1 MPVPD
6 GLWLVVE
13 AATAAGSLAVL
24 ERLGDRVR
32 VRASC
37 PVPMGSGRA
46 DVLTPAL
53 SPLLHDAGCELTQ
66 LVAVVCGAG
75 PGSFT
80 SLRIAGAFAKG
91 LAYGLDLPLYAV
103 PSLLLA
109 VGHAEVPPASG
120 DYRVALDAL
129 RGEVYVQDVRVGS
142 HGFIES
148 AGPLARAAFAAVPAD
163 ALLMVNVATDVVPRA
178 SNVRWLRD
186 WLAFGPVPLDEWEPA
201 YGRLAEAQVKW
212 EASHGRALGVD

>member
-24 ERLGDRVR
+24 ERLGERVH

-46 DVLTPAL
+46 DVLTPAV
-53 SPLLHDAGCELTQ
+53 SPLLHEAGCSLSEI
-66 LVAVVCGAG
+66 VAVVCGAG

-91 LAYGLDLPLYAV
+91 LAYGLDVPLYAV

-109 VGHAEVPPASG
+109 VGDAEVPPSEGA
-120 DYRVALDAL
+120 YRVALDAL
-129 RGEVYVQDVRVGS
+129 RGEVYVQDVLVGAD
-142 HGFIES
+142 GLIAS
-148 AGPLARAAFAAVPAD
+148 AGPPARAALATIPVD
-163 ALLMVNVATDVVPRA
+163 ALRMVSVAIDVVPRA
-178 SNVRWLRD
+178 SNVRWLSD
-186 WLAFGPVPLDEWEPA
+186 WSAFGPVPLDEWEPA

-212 EASHGRALGVD
+212 EASHGRTLGVD